1 MKTRFARALRW
12 VRHLVPFRSPNKN
25 RILVFATTAI
35 GDSVMMSSC
44 IRFLG
49 DAGYEILLVA
59 SHSATTILGNHPS
72 VKKIFP
78 YRRGWFRALRLVWPL
93 WKLNCKHALVLHVS
107 DSAAWMLASISAES
121 EVFCGQWLDYKGRA
135 FDIRWIDDSSALH
148 VAEKHCLV
156 ASAAL
161 SLGYNYEL
169 RNEIFN
175 CSIEIQSERCFESS
189 RPLIGLVPGARNFY
203 KCWPVENFLQ
213 LGTELENLGFSVV
226 VFGTQ
231 HESHLIEPLMNDLK
245 QPFLF
250 EGTLEDTFAALR
262 ELACVVSNDTG
273 LMHVADALNC
283 PVVGLFSATPAFQT
297 RPLNIELSRVVHKP
311 VTCFPSTEF
320 RITETMCYNKTCQNP
335 VCMRQIEVSEVLDLV
350 LELTNKKRPS
360 STDVRSISLKSFD

>member
-1 MKTRFARALRW
+1 MKARVAQVLRW
-12 VRHLVPFRSPNKN
+12 LRHLVQCSPPNKN

-59 SHSATTILGNHPS
+59 SHSASTILGNHPS
-72 VKKIFP
+72 VKQIFP

-93 WKLNCKHALVLHVS
+93 WKLNCKYALVLHVS
-107 DSAAWMLASISAES
+107 DSAAWMLASISAER
-121 EVFCGQWLDYKGRA
+121 EAFCGQWLDYQKPA
-135 FDIRWIDDSSALH
+135 FDIRWIDDSSVLH
-148 VAEKHCLV
+148 IAEKHCLV

-161 SLGYNYEL
+161 NLECNYEL

-175 CSIEIQSERCFESS
+175 RSIEIQFERYFETS
-189 RPLIGLVPGARNFY
+189 RPLIGLIPGARDFY

-213 LGTELENLGFSVV
+213 LGIKLENLGFSVV
-226 VFGTQ
+226 IFGTE
-231 HESHLIEPLMNDLK
+231 HESHLIHYLMNGLK
-245 QPFLF
+245 QPVLF
-250 EGTLEDTFAALR
+250 EGTLEDTFSALR

-283 PVVGLFSATPAFQT
+283 PVVGLFSATPAFLA
-297 RPLNIELSRVVHKP
+297 RPLNIELSRIVHKP

-320 RITETMCYNKTCQNP
+320 RITETTCYNKTCQNP
-335 VCMRQIEVSEVLDLV
+335 ICMRQIEVSEVLDLV
-350 LELTNKKRPS
+350 LELTNDR
-360 STDVRSISLKSFD
+360 